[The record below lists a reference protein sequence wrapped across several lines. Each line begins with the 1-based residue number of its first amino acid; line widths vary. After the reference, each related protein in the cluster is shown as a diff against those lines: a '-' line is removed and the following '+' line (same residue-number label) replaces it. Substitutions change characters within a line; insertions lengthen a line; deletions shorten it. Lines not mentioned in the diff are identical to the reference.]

1 MYKYTNYFKNALQ
14 VHCMPSEDQVAITV
28 RIPASIYEMLV
39 KAVSKG
45 EYTSQTACV
54 TIALEQALNPDL
66 QVSASNQQN
75 ESNIAIQLI
84 AQQLQDKE
92 IRILDLQA
100 HNETIKNEIDNL
112 KGQLIAKDR
121 QLEAQAIHLQ
131 TVLNQKA
138 IEAPGSKKP
147 WWQFW

>member
-1 MYKYTNYFKNALQ
+1 
-14 VHCMPSEDQVAITV
+14 MPNEDKVAITI
-28 RIPASIYEMLV
+28 RIPASLYEMLV

-54 TIALEQALNPDL
+54 TIALEQALKPDL

-84 AQQLQDKE
+84 AQQLEDKE
-92 IRILDLQA
+92 IRVLDLQA
-100 HNETIKNEIDNL
+100 HNDTMKKEIDSF
-112 KGQLIAKDR
+112 KDQLIAKDR

-138 IEAPGSKKP
+138 IEAPGAKKQ
-147 WWQFW
+147 WWRFW

>member
-1 MYKYTNYFKNALQ
+1 
-14 VHCMPSEDQVAITV
+14 MPSEDKVAITV
-28 RIPASIYEMLV
+28 RIPASIYDMLV

-54 TIALEQALNPDL
+54 TIALEQVLKPDL
-66 QVSASNQQN
+66 QVPASNQQT

-84 AQQLQDKE
+84 AQQLEGKE
-92 IRILDLQA
+92 TRILDLQA
-100 HNETIKNEIDNL
+100 HNATMKNELDNL

-138 IEAPGSKKP
+138 IEAPDAKKP
-147 WWQFW
+147 WWRFW

>member
-1 MYKYTNYFKNALQ
+1 
-14 VHCMPSEDQVAITV
+14 MPSEDKVAITV
-28 RIPASIYEMLV
+28 RIPASLYDVLV

-54 TIALEQALNPDL
+54 IIALEQALKADMQVLNPDL
-66 QVSASNQQN
+66 QADASNKQN

-92 IRILDLQA
+92 IRVLDLQA
-100 HNETIKNEIDNL
+100 HNDTMKKEIDSLNDQL
-112 KGQLIAKDR
+112 KAKDR
-121 QLEAQAIHLQ
+121 QFEAQAIHLQ

-138 IEAPGSKKP
+138 IEAPGAKKR
-147 WWQFW
+147 WFEFWK

>member
-1 MYKYTNYFKNALQ
+1 
-14 VHCMPSEDQVAITV
+14 MPTEDKVAITV
-28 RIPASIYEMLV
+28 RIPASLHNTLV
-39 KAVSKG
+39 KAVSNG

-54 TIALEQALNPDL
+54 TIALEQALKPDL

-84 AQQLQDKE
+84 AQQLRDRE

-100 HNETIKNEIDNL
+100 HNDTIKNEVGNL
-112 KGQLIAKDR
+112 EGQLIAKDR

-138 IEAPGSKKP
+138 IEAPGAKKP
-147 WWQFW
+147 FWKFW

>member
-1 MYKYTNYFKNALQ
+1 MYTNYFKNALQ
-14 VHCMPSEDQVAITV
+14 VHCMPNEDKVAITV
-28 RIPASIYEMLV
+28 RIPASLYDVLV

-45 EYTSQTACV
+45 EYASQTACV
-54 TIALEQALNPDL
+54 TIALEQALKPDL
-66 QVSASNQQN
+66 QVPASNQQN

-92 IRILDLQA
+92 TRVLDLQA
-100 HNETIKNEIDNL
+100 YNETMKNEIDSL
-112 KGQLIAKDR
+112 KGQLTAKDR

-138 IEAPGSKKP
+138 IEAPGAKKP

>member
-1 MYKYTNYFKNALQ
+1 
-14 VHCMPSEDQVAITV
+14 MPNEDKVAITI
-28 RIPASIYEMLV
+28 RIPASLYEMLV

-54 TIALEQALNPDL
+54 TIALEQALKPDL

-84 AQQLQDKE
+84 AQQLEDKE
-92 IRILDLQA
+92 IRVLDLQA
-100 HNETIKNEIDNL
+100 HNDTMKKEIDSF
-112 KGQLIAKDR
+112 KDQLIAKDR

-131 TVLNQKA
+131 
-138 IEAPGSKKP
+138 
-147 WWQFW
+147 

>member
-1 MYKYTNYFKNALQ
+1 
-14 VHCMPSEDQVAITV
+14 MPNEDKVAITI
-28 RIPASIYEMLV
+28 RIPASLYEMLV

-54 TIALEQALNPDL
+54 TIALEQALKPDL

-84 AQQLQDKE
+84 AQQLEDKE
-92 IRILDLQA
+92 IRVLDLQA
-100 HNETIKNEIDNL
+100 HNDTMKKEIDSF
-112 KGQLIAKDR
+112 KDQLIAKDR

-138 IEAPGSKKP
+138 IEAPGSKKR

>member
-1 MYKYTNYFKNALQ
+1 
-14 VHCMPSEDQVAITV
+14 MPSGDKVAITI
-28 RIPASIYEMLV
+28 RIPTSLYNMLV
-39 KAVSKG
+39 NAVSNG

-54 TIALEQALNPDL
+54 IIALEQALNQDL
-66 QVSASNQQN
+66 QVPASNQQN
-75 ESNIAIQLI
+75 DSNIAIQLI
-84 AQQLQDKE
+84 AQQLEDKE

-100 HNETIKNEIDNL
+100 YNATMQNEINSFKD
-112 KGQLIAKDR
+112 QLIAKDR

-138 IEAPGSKKP
+138 IEAPGSKKR